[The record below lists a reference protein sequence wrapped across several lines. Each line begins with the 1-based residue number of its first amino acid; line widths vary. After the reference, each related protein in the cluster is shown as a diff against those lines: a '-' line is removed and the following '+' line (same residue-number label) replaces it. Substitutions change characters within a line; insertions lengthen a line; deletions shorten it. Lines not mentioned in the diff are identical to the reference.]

1 MNMQNLMMQAQ
12 KMQRDIEKKQK
23 EINESEFVGKSEW
36 VEITMLG
43 SRKIKKI
50 AYTIDKESLDK
61 DDMDLLSDMITI
73 AFNDANSKIE
83 KEYSNKMGA
92 YSSMLGGIR

>member
-23 EINESEFVGKSEW
+23 EINETEFVGKSEW

-43 SRKIKKI
+43 NRTVKKIK
-50 AYTIDKESLDK
+50 YTFDRDSLDK
-61 DDMDLLSDMITI
+61 DDMDVLSDMITI
-73 AFNDANSKIE
+73 ALNDANSKID
-83 KEYSNKMGA
+83 KEFNNKMGA

>member
-12 KMQRDIEKKQK
+12 KMQRDIEKKQQ
-23 EINESEFVGKSEW
+23 EINETEFVGKSEW

-43 SRKIKKI
+43 NRTVKKIKYI
-50 AYTIDKESLDK
+50 FDRDSLDK
-61 DDMDLLSDMITI
+61 DDMDVLSDMITI
-73 AFNDANSKIE
+73 ALNDANNKID
-83 KEYSNKMGA
+83 KEINSKMGA